1 MITVTIPFGKHR
13 GQSLDR
19 IPLSYLKWLQ
29 NNADLDWW
37 LAGEIKA
44 ELARRGVCSVDAGL
58 VLADLEE
65 ELYARI
71 SEDDDVDFA
80 LAGKVSD
87 HVMEACDCSPAAAR
101 DRRRD
106 TPAYHTGA
114 KTMPDRERFVLT
126 FETLVSD
133 RPWAIRLR
141 GLLKYALRGQQ
152 LKCIRVE
159 QLADPAA
166 IATGRVIETNPHPK
180 GAPRDRY
187 HP

>member
-44 ELARRGVCSVDAGL
+44 ELARRGVRSVDAGL

-133 RPWAIRLR
+133 RPSSDPPSLPAQVRLAWSAAQVHPR
-141 GLLKYALRGQQ
+141 RAASRPAGDRRRPGQ
-152 LKCIRVE
+152 
-159 QLADPAA
+159 
-166 IATGRVIETNPHPK
+166 
-180 GAPRDRY
+180 
-187 HP
+187 